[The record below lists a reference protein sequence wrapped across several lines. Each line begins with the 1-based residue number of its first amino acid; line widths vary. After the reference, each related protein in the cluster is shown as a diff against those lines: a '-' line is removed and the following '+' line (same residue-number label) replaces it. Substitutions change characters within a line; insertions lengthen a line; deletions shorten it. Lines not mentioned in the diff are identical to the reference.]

1 MNRKRLFD
9 ASFSGFK
16 RLWILFLVTL
26 GSFSVGNALGW
37 TSPALPRID
46 QTLCSNDSTR
56 GWNNQTSCDLT
67 GITFELAGWVGPL
80 LPIGA
85 ILVGPWIGILIDN
98 LGRKWAMVTLSLPTF
113 TGWLLIT
120 LSQSSNSI
128 VNIYVG
134 RFLIGKY
141 LIMSNWINSFKA

>member
-1 MNRKRLFD
+1 M
-9 ASFSGFK
+9 
-16 RLWILFLVTL
+16 
-26 GSFSVGNALGW
+26 GNALGW

-46 QTLCSNDSTR
+46 ESLCSNHSNKTFHEE
-56 GWNNQTSCDLT
+56 SLCDLS

-85 ILVGPWIGILIDN
+85 ILIGPWIGLLVDR
-98 LGRKWAMVTLSLPTF
+98 LGRKWSMVSLSIPTF

-128 VNIYVG
+128 INIYVG
-134 RFLIGKY
+134 RALIGKESDY
-141 LIMSNWINSFKA
+141 DDVHKFLTKQIFYSCTNAN

>member
-1 MNRKRLFD
+1 M
-9 ASFSGFK
+9 
-16 RLWILFLVTL
+16 TL

-46 QTLCSNDSTR
+46 QNLCSKYSNKTFDKESL
-56 GWNNQTSCDLT
+56 CDLT

-85 ILVGPWIGILIDN
+85 ILVGPWIGLLVDG
-98 LGRKWAMVTLSLPTF
+98 LGRKWSMVSLSIPTF

-128 VNIYVG
+128 INIYVG
-134 RFLIGKY
+134 RALIGKESDY
-141 LIMSNWINSFKA
+141 DDFHKIRIKHLMIFMSHIS